1 MKPSRLIKTACRGLG
16 RNRQRT
22 FLMMAGIIIGITA
35 LTIIVSAGLGAQKRV
50 MDRVKKFGFES
61 LMVFAGGG
69 RELGQPLS
77 GGPVTTLTLRDAD
90 AIQREVRAVK
100 GFAPFNRLPNAEIK
114 FRDQSTTAPVF
125 GITPSWAQVW
135 DWDVQSGDF
144 ISEND
149 MAERRRVCL
158 VGPTV
163 VRDLFGGENPVGRQ
177 IRVGN
182 VYFQVKGV
190 MEAKGTSAGGGDMD
204 NRVNIPLTTYLRRVA
219 NVDYL
224 FGIKIL
230 LSPESD
236 VNQAA
241 ANIRAILRERH
252 RISRGI
258 PDDFRVVA
266 PEEVTEMAAKIAGTF
281 SIFLVLVGGISL
293 IAGGV
298 VVANI
303 MLISV
308 SERKKEI
315 GLRKALGARSKD
327 ITWQFLL
334 EAVAVTLAGG
344 VVGILLGGVSAHVLQ
359 MLSGI
364 PVVISWQGILLGVFL
379 SSLVGIAAGVQPAG
393 QAAKLQPVEAMRS

>member
-1 MKPSRLIKTACRGLG
+1 MKTTRLIKTACRGLG

-22 FLMMAGIIIGITA
+22 FLMMTGIVIGITA

-69 RELGQPLS
+69 REMGRPLS
-77 GGPVTTLTLRDAD
+77 GGPVTTLTLQDAEV
-90 AIQREVRAVK
+90 IQREVRAVEEL
-100 GFAPFNRLPNAEIK
+100 APFNRLPNAEIK
-114 FRDQSTTAPVF
+114 YRERSTTAPMF
-125 GITPSWAQVW
+125 GITPAWAHVW

-144 ISEND
+144 ISEID
-149 MAERRRVCL
+149 MADRHRVCL
-158 VGPTV
+158 LGPTV
-163 VRDLFGGENPVGRQ
+163 KKELFGSENPVGKQ

-190 MEAKGTSAGGGDMD
+190 MEAKGTSPSGGDMD

-230 LSPESD
+230 LSPNSN

-252 RISRGI
+252 RVSAGI

-281 SIFLVLVGGISL
+281 SIFLVLVAGISL
-293 IAGGV
+293 ITGGV

-327 ITWQFLL
+327 IKLQFLL
-334 EAVAVTLAGG
+334 EAVAVTIAGG
-344 VVGILLGGVSAHVLQ
+344 AIGIVFGGISAHALQ
-359 MLSGI
+359 MVSGI
-364 PVVISWQGILLGVFL
+364 PVAISWQAIMLGVVL
-379 SSLVGIAAGVQPAG
+379 SSLVGIAAGMQPAG
-393 QAAKLQPVEAMRS
+393 QAAKLQPVEAMRA